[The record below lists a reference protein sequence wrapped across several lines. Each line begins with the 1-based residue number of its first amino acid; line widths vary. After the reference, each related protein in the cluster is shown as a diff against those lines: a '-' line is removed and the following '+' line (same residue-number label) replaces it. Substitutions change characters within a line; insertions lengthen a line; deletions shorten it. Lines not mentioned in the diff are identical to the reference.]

1 MLLTTKQ
8 VQEQT
13 GISQLRTRQLI
24 QKGKLA
30 GIDTGVGGRAYYQVT
45 QEALDAFLSGVA
57 PVKQTPVKPARSSN
71 RRIDADVPK
80 VFG

>member
-13 GISQLRTRQLI
+13 GLSQLRIRRLI
-24 QKGKLA
+24 QIGKLN
-30 GIDTGVGGRAYYQVT
+30 GIDTGVGKRSYFQVT
-45 QEALDAFLSGVA
+45 QEALDAFLSGAVPA
-57 PVKQTPVKPARSSN
+57 KQTAIKPTRQSN

>member
-13 GISQLRTRQLI
+13 GLSQLRIRRLI
-24 QKGKLA
+24 QIGKLN
-30 GIDTGVGGRAYYQVT
+30 GIDTGVGKRSYFQIT
-45 QEALDAFLSGVA
+45 QEALDAFLSGDA
-57 PVKQTPVKPARSSN
+57 PAKQTPTKPTRSSN
-71 RRIDADVPK
+71 RRVDADVPK